1 MNHIDEKQADAPVR
15 LLFDGGIA
23 TLLLDR
29 PRTLNVLDIAMAEA
43 FHEAC
48 RALVARDDL
57 RVVVLRGSGRCFGVG
72 GDLGAMREHAT
83 SVAERLIVPLHESIR
98 ILAALDAPVLAALH
112 GAVAG
117 GSMSLALA
125 ADLAIAADDA
135 VFNLAYAR
143 IGASCDLSGSWHLPR
158 LVGLRHAMA
167 IALLSENVDAA
178 EALRIGLVNRVV
190 PAAQLEAEAMAV
202 ARRLAQGPTRAYGR
216 LKRLMRQSFDHK
228 LAAQLD
234 AEAEAFLDGTR
245 TADFAEG
252 LAAFF
257 AKRPPRF
264 TGA

>member
-1 MNHIDEKQADAPVR
+1 MNDDNAPVR
-15 LLFDGGIA
+15 LLFDDGVA
-23 TLLLDR
+23 TLLLNR
-29 PRTLNVLDIAMAEA
+29 PQTLNVLDVAMAEG
-43 FHEAC
+43 FHDAC
-48 RALVARDDL
+48 RALANRDDL
-57 RVVVLRGSGRCFGVG
+57 RVVILRGAGRCFGVG

-83 SVAERLIVPLHESIR
+83 SVAEQLIVPLHASIR

-125 ADLAIAADDA
+125 ADLAIAADSA
-135 VFNLAYAR
+135 IFNLAYAR

-158 LVGLRHAMA
+158 LVGLRNALA
-167 IALLSENVDAA
+167 IALLSDNVDAA
-178 EALRIGLVNRVV
+178 EALRLGLVNRVV
-190 PAAQLEAEAMAV
+190 QAAQLDDEVLAL

-216 LKRLMRQSFDHK
+216 LKRLMRQSFDHA
-228 LAAQLD
+228 LPAQLD
-234 AEAEAFLDGTR
+234 AEAEAFLAGTR

-257 AKRPPRF
+257 AKRPARF